1 MTLLET
7 PGAPFTFGGP
17 EKAAAVLL
25 GLERDVAQLV
35 LRHFSEE
42 ELRLVARTAAELN
55 AIPHK
60 VLDDICDALHKEIT
74 EGSSALVG
82 DVTRAEDL
90 LTGVVAE
97 EQLSDILSDLR
108 GVSNAL
114 FWPRLADLPEK
125 MLAAHLQGEHPQV
138 AAIVLVKIDPAYAAR
153 VLAELPSDT
162 RTMLMRRI
170 LVSKPVPELVMR
182 TIEQVLQQELFA
194 GVGGPG
200 VAEMN
205 TQVAGIINQLERDQV
220 NELLDG
226 FGRYEPVIAAQLKSL
241 IFSFEDIVSLDQRAR
256 LVIFDQTPTERVILA
271 LRNSD
276 EALREAILPCLSSRT
291 RRMVESELASG
302 TEAPKRDIQNA
313 QRQIAD
319 TVLQL
324 AERGLISLTNDGE
337 DAEA

>member
-7 PGAPFTFGGP
+7 PGNPLAFGGP

-55 AIPHK
+55 AIPHR
-60 VLDDICDALHKEIT
+60 VLDDICDALRQEIT
-74 EGSSALVG
+74 AGSSALTG
-82 DVTRAEDL
+82 DITRAEDL
-90 LTGVVAE
+90 LTGVVTDP
-97 EQLSDILSDLR
+97 QLSDILSDLR

-114 FWPRLADLPEK
+114 FWPRLVDLPEK
-125 MLAAHLQGEHPQV
+125 MLADYLQGQHPQV

-153 VLAELPSDT
+153 VLAELPGEA

-170 LVSKPVPELVMR
+170 LVSKPVPESVMR
-182 TIEQVLQQELFA
+182 VIEQVLQQELFA

-200 VAEMN
+200 LAEMN
-205 TQVAGIINQLERDQV
+205 AQVAGIINQLERDQV
-220 NELLDG
+220 NEILDG
-226 FGRYEPVIAAQLKSL
+226 LGRCEPVIAAQLRSL
-241 IFSFEDIVSLDQRAR
+241 IFSFEDIVTLDQRAR
-256 LVIFDQTPTERVILA
+256 LIIFDQTPTERVILA

-276 EALREAILPCLSSRT
+276 EAIREAILPCLSART
-291 RRMVESELASG
+291 RRMVEAELASG
-302 TEAPKRDIQNA
+302 IEAPKRDIQNA

-319 TVLQL
+319 MVLQL
-324 AERGLISLTNDGE
+324 AERGIISLSNDSDG
-337 DAEA
+337 AEA